1 MKQKNNKQINLT
13 RPHRRFS
20 FGGKYSFILTFG
32 LVIFLV
38 YLFICV
44 APVITSIGY
53 GFFDVSTGDIAGG
66 KFVGYANYGAIF
78 HDREFWMSFRND
90 LLIILGKVVLI
101 SIVSV
106 FFAVSFT
113 KFGLNRVE
121 SGIYRFLCY
130 LPAILSVV
138 VITYFWQSF
147 FDGNYGFFA
156 LLSGQSN
163 NLISTHPIAIITFI
177 ASWAGIG
184 YFVIVLIS
192 SINGIPQSVYEAA
205 RLDGANQVQQLFRIT
220 LPEVRNQIV
229 YMIVSI
235 ISGSFAGNMNLTLPF
250 FANRNENNMVMGT
263 YIYHYAN
270 DYNELGYSNAAA
282 VILMVISFVVCYSLN
297 QALTRGEEQS

>member
-1 MKQKNNKQINLT
+1 MKQKSSKTVNLS
-13 RPHRRFS
+13 RPHWHIS
-20 FGGKYSFILTFG
+20 WGGKYSFLLTFG

-38 YLFICV
+38 YVFICV
-44 APVITSIGY
+44 APVVTSIGY
-53 GFFDVSTGDIAGG
+53 GFFNVSTGDIAGG
-66 KFVGYANYGAIF
+66 KFVGYANYAAIF
-78 HDREFWMSFRND
+78 RDRDFWMSFRND
-90 LLIILGKVVLI
+90 VLIILGKVVLI
-101 SIVSV
+101 TIFAV

-113 KFGLNRVE
+113 KFGLGKIE

-156 LLSGQSN
+156 MIQGHGN
-163 NLISTHPIAIITFI
+163 NYISTHPIAIITLI
-177 ASWAGIG
+177 ASWCGVG
-184 YFVIVLIS
+184 YFVILLIS
-192 SINGIPQSVYEAA
+192 AINGISPSVYEAA
-205 RLDGANQVQQLFRIT
+205 RLDGANAAQQLFRIT
-220 LPEVRNQIV
+220 LPEVRNQIT

-235 ISGSFAGNMNLTLPF
+235 ISSSFAGNMNLTLPF

-282 VILMVISFVVCYSLN
+282 VILMIISFVVCYSLN
-297 QALTRGEEQS
+297 QALTKGEEKR